1 MRTLTLAVLTF
12 AAPLAVFAAEAPPPQ
27 QQGPDEKYIQYMKDS
42 EDLGPD
48 PELELQHYHRQLNLS
63 DPQKKTVKQIFLD
76 QRVVYK
82 KSHTLR
88 TKFQAETM
96 ALHDK
101 ILELNRK
108 FNEESKAIEDAHA
121 TAMKRMRDA
130 LTPEQRASFD
140 AMQEQRE
147 RQERDWRTR
156 KEEESKRRGMG
167 PNGSGPGGYM
177 GFGDPPPAD
186 QPAGEK
192 K

>member
-12 AAPLAVFAAEAPPPQ
+12 AAPLFAADAPPPQ

-48 PELELQHYHRQLNLS
+48 PELELQHYHRQLNLT
-63 DPQKKTVKQIFLD
+63 DAQKKAVKQIFLD

-88 TKFQAETM
+88 TRFQAETM

-101 ILELNRK
+101 ILELNRR
-108 FNEESKAIEDAHA
+108 FNEESKAIDDAHA
-121 TAMKRMRDA
+121 VAMKKMRDS
-130 LTPEQRASFD
+130 LTAEQRASFD

-156 KEEESKRRGMG
+156 KEEESKRREMG
-167 PNGSGPGGYM
+167 PNGAGPGGYM
-177 GFGDPPPAD
+177 GFGDPPPAE